1 MTRSYR
7 STKPII
13 EFTRK
18 LVPNGERIMPF
29 ERDGALPVLT
39 QLSDRAALHLAITT
53 KVEAL
58 RQDGYNSIAIICK
71 TAEESKHAFEA
82 LSDIEDVK
90 LIKYGSPEYEQGVVI
105 IPSYLSKGI
114 EFEAV
119 IIYDASEHI
128 YGDDSLRRVFY
139 TACTRAMHYL
149 QLYSVGEPSP
159 LLRNAIQEN

>member
-119 IIYDASEHI
+119 II
-128 YGDDSLRRVFY
+128 LP
-139 TACTRAMHYL
+139 MHLSTYMVMTVYVEFSTL
-149 QLYSVGEPSP
+149 PARELCIICNYI
-159 LLRNAIQEN
+159 A